1 MTASVAS
8 VETLRELL
16 PEPTPPPVKQPH
28 PGSGAAPA
36 ADRPPLDADACWATV
51 VARDASADGRFV
63 FGVTT
68 TGIFCRP
75 GCPARRPQRVN
86 VRFYHSPLEARRAGF
101 RPCRRCHPEG
111 EPVDSRDLELV
122 RRACALLVDP
132 DGPATHAALAARLGV
147 GPGRL
152 VHTFSRLTGL
162 TPRQY
167 ADSLRVERF
176 KRTVREGGSV
186 TDALYDAGYGSS
198 SRLYERASDLLGMT
212 PATYG
217 RGGQG
222 MRISFG
228 MADAP
233 LGRLLLG
240 VTERGIC
247 AVRLGEDDAS
257 LEAGLRA
264 EYPRAEIVHERAV
277 LAPWLAE
284 VLAGLDGARQIEA
297 LPVDIRA
304 TAFQRRVWQ
313 ALRRIPPGETRSY
326 SQIARSIGQPTAV
339 RAVARACA
347 TNPVALVVPCHRA
360 IRDDGSLAGYRWGIE
375 RKELL
380 IARETDRAQRLQ
392 EPDSEVSRSV

>member
-1 MTASVAS
+1 
-8 VETLRELL
+8 L
-16 PEPTPPPVKQPH
+16 
-28 PGSGAAPA
+28 
-36 ADRPPLDADACWATV
+36 
-51 VARDASADGRFV
+51 
-63 FGVTT
+63 
-68 TGIFCRP
+68 
-75 GCPARRPQRVN
+75 
-86 VRFYHSPLEARRAGF
+86 
-101 RPCRRCHPEG
+101 
-111 EPVDSRDLELV
+111 
-122 RRACALLVDP
+122 
-132 DGPATHAALAARLGV
+132 
-147 GPGRL
+147 
-152 VHTFSRLTGL
+152 
-162 TPRQY
+162 
-167 ADSLRVERF
+167 ADS
-176 KRTVREGGSV
+176 
-186 TDALYDAGYGSS
+186 
-198 SRLYERASDLLGMT
+198 
-212 PATYG
+212 
-217 RGGQG
+217 
-222 MRISFG
+222 
-228 MADAP
+228 P

-264 EYPRAEIVHERAV
+264 EYPRAEIVHERAL

-326 SQIARSIGQPTAV
+326 SQIARSIGQPTAI

-380 IARETDRAQRLQ
+380 IARETDRAQRHQ
-392 EPDSEVSRSV
+392 GPDPEGRSV

>member
-1 MTASVAS
+1 MSSASIAILQELPRLHKNTTSATS
-8 VETLRELL
+8 V
-16 PEPTPPPVKQPH
+16 PAVQ
-28 PGSGAAPA
+28 AP
-36 ADRPPLDADACWATV
+36 DRPPLDADACWARV

-63 FGVTT
+63 FGVAS

-75 GCPARRPQRVN
+75 GCPARRPHRIN

-111 EPVDSRDLELV
+111 EPVASRDLDLV
-122 RRACALLVDP
+122 RRACALLIDP
-132 DGPATHAALAARLGV
+132 DGPTTHAALAARLEV

-152 VHTFSRLTGL
+152 VQTFRRLTGL

-167 ADSLRVERF
+167 ADALRVERF
-176 KRTVREGGSV
+176 KRTVRDGGSV

-222 MRISFG
+222 MRIGFG
-228 MADAP
+228 LADSP

-257 LEAGLRA
+257 LEAGLRE
-264 EYPRAEIVHERAV
+264 EYPRAEIVHERAL

-284 VLAGLDGARQIEA
+284 VVAGLDGARQIEA
-297 LPVDIRA
+297 LAVDIRA

-313 ALRRIPPGETRSY
+313 ALRRIPAGETRSY

-380 IARETDRAQRLQ
+380 IARESDRRRPRQ
-392 EPDSEVSRSV
+392 EPDPEVPTPV